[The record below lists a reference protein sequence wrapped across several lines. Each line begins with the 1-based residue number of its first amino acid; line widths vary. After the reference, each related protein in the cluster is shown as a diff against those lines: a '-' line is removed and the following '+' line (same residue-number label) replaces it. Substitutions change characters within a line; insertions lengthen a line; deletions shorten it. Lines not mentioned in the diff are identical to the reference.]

1 MRIMDALRFAAD
13 RHAGQKYGGIDGLP
27 SYPYIHHCASV
38 VIILQQF
45 GVTDEDILMAGA
57 CHDVLEDTNTTA
69 WEVEKAIGG
78 RAASIVELV
87 SNPDNVLTYSTT
99 DGKEHSVYLFEHEEW
114 VSPEDFD
121 RLVFMKN
128 KLSRIQKH
136 EIQYPKIAT
145 DPFAVIVKLADR
157 IANIET
163 GGKIEMYRK
172 EYKFFRNTLKPSDG
186 PGWVDREPSQAE
198 YGMWRWLDK
207 EMRWGLTNDAA

>member
-1 MRIMDALRFAAD
+1 MDALRFAAD

-69 WEVEKAIGG
+69 WEVEKAIGK
-78 RAASIVELV
+78 RAAEIVELV
-87 SNPDNVLTYSTT
+87 SNPHEQV
-99 DGKEHSVYLFEHEEW
+99 VYMQNGIQWTKLLYEYESCEFGEIELIEN
-114 VSPEDFD
+114 
-121 RLVFMKN
+121 K
-128 KLSRIQKH
+128 KLSRKEKH

-145 DPFAVIVKLADR
+145 DEGAVLVKLADR
-157 IANIET
+157 IANVET

-172 EYKFFRNTLKPSDG
+172 EYEFFRKTIRKQQSKMDYLNSDL
-186 PGWVDREPSQAE
+186 GWPA
-198 YGMWRWLDK
+198 YCMWEWLDEK
-207 EMRWGLTNDAA
+207 MEWGLTNTAA

>member
-57 CHDVLEDTNTTA
+57 CHDALEDTNTTA
-69 WEVEKAIGG
+69 WEVEKAIGK
-78 RAASIVELV
+78 RAAGIVELV

-163 GGKIEMYRK
+163 GGKIAMYKK
-172 EYKFFRNTLKPSDG
+172 EYEFFRMTLTDRASGKPYFISK
-186 PGWVDREPSQAE
+186 AE
-198 YGMWRWLDK
+198 CKMWDWLDEK
-207 EMRWGLTNDAA
+207 MEWGLTNDAA